1 MAAKV
6 EARRLCGNDQH
17 QRHLASTGKNANQ
30 TSRRESFQD
39 AVVSKKIEVLQAL
52 ANAIEAG
59 DSYTRWH
66 SSRVAEYSR
75 LIARRLGRMEKEV
88 QLVYWAATVHDVG
101 KIGIPEHV
109 LNKEGKLTATERQII
124 QQHPFIGAR
133 ILAPISSFRRLVP
146 IVTHHH
152 EHFDGSGY
160 PAGLK
165 GEAIPLPSRIIVAAD
180 AFEAMTAD
188 RCYRKRLSDADVRA
202 ELVRHSGGQFDPQVV
217 QSLLDLIA
225 SGELQVLNGD
235 FDYVI

>member
-1 MAAKV
+1 MERQGPSRQPGGSLITTEIAAPP
-6 EARRLCGNDQH
+6 
-17 QRHLASTGKNANQ
+17 

-52 ANAIEAG
+52 ANAIEAR

-88 QLVYWAATVHDVG
+88 QLVYWAATVHDIG

-109 LNKEGKLTATERQII
+109 LNKAGKLSLAEREII
-124 QQHPFIGAR
+124 QQHPLIGAR
-133 ILAPISSFRRLVP
+133 ILAPIGFFRRLLP

-165 GEAIPLPSRIIVAAD
+165 GEAIPLPSRVIMVAD

-188 RCYRKRLSDADVRA
+188 RCYRKRLSDTEARA
-202 ELVRHSGGQFDPQVV
+202 ELVRHSDGQFDPQVV
-217 QSLLDLIA
+217 QALLDLTG